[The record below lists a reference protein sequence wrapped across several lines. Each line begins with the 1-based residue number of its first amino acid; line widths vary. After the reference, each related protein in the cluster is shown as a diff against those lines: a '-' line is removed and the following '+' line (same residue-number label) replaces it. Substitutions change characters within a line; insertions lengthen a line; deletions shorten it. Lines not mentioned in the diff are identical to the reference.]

1 LSSEAFIEFTLSAY
15 LVLVALLCGSFINLA
30 SDRLPRN
37 ESLIRPRSHCRA
49 CGRQL
54 NLIDLVPVVGYLV
67 RGGRCASCRTA
78 IGSSS
83 PAVEAVCGLLMLASL
98 VFLGVAVGALV
109 GFAAVLL
116 LGLAAVSLAWH
127 AREGVVRRVLG
138 QTDEGGVPIGRVA
151 EPGLLPN
158 ADRDT

>member
-1 LSSEAFIEFTLSAY
+1 LSSQAVIEFTLSAY

-98 VFLGVAVGALV
+98 VFLGLAFGALV

-116 LGLAAVSLAWH
+116 VGLAAVSLAWH

-138 QTDEGGVPIGRVA
+138 QTDGGGVPIGRVA